1 MNKKSTYILA
11 SLAFLSVGAI
21 DNTESLTNMA
31 PSFVCT
37 NILQDS
43 TTNESLSD
51 RLMPIKENFKR
62 INTITN
68 WTAIDTKSLWESL
81 EGGEIK
87 YYYQNENLE
96 KIITKHYGEMFQQLT
111 EYYILNGQLSFVYT
125 KHYKYYETF
134 GLENAQI
141 FENRSYFENGKLIY
155 QINNPDKDT
164 PFNGYLLEYV
174 NGLKASFEKYVAG
187 KDLDEL

>member
-1 MNKKSTYILA
+1 MKKKLTYILA
-11 SLAFLSVGAI
+11 SLAFLSIGAI
-21 DNTESLTNMA
+21 DDTESLEKMT
-31 PSFVCT
+31 PSFVYT
-37 NILQDS
+37 SNLQDS
-43 TTNESLSD
+43 TTNESLSN
-51 RLMPIKENFKR
+51 RLKPIKENFKR

-134 GLENAQI
+134 GLENSQI
-141 FENRSYFENGKLIY
+141 FENRSYFENGNLIY

-164 PFNGYLLEYV
+164 PFKGYLIEYV
-174 NGLKASFEKYVAG
+174 NSLKASFEKYVAG
-187 KDLDEL
+187 KDLYEL

>member
-1 MNKKSTYILA
+1 MKKKLTYILA

-21 DNTESLTNMA
+21 DNTESLTNTA
-31 PSFVCT
+31 PSFVYT
-37 NILQDS
+37 SNLQDS
-43 TTNESLSD
+43 NTNESLSN
-51 RLMPIKENFKR
+51 RLKPIKENFKR

-96 KIITKHYGEMFQQLT
+96 KIITKHYGEMYQQLT
-111 EYYILNGQLSFVYT
+111 EYYILDGQLSFVYT

-134 GLENAQI
+134 GLENSQI

-164 PFNGYLLEYV
+164 PFKGYLIEHV
-174 NGLKASFEKYVAG
+174 NNLKASFEKYVAG

>member
-1 MNKKSTYILA
+1 MKKKLTYILA
-11 SLAFLSVGAI
+11 SLAFLSIGAI
-21 DNTESLTNMA
+21 DDTESLGKMT
-31 PSFVCT
+31 PSFVYT
-37 NILQDS
+37 SNLQDS
-43 TTNESLSD
+43 TTNESLSN
-51 RLMPIKENFKR
+51 RLKPIKENFKR

-134 GLENAQI
+134 GLENSQI
-141 FENRSYFENGKLIY
+141 FENRSYFENGNLIY

-164 PFNGYLLEYV
+164 PFKGYLIEYV
-174 NGLKASFEKYVAG
+174 NSLKASFEKYVAG
-187 KDLDEL
+187 KDLYEL